1 MQMLIGVCLVD
12 IHLPESG
19 SLKNK
24 RFIIKSLKDR
34 IRKHFNVSIAEID
47 YQDLWQR
54 SLLAMAVVTQ
64 DAQFADQVLAKAVD
78 VIRSETRIE
87 LLDYHIE
94 IR

>member
-1 MQMLIGVCLVD
+1 MLIGVCLVD

>member
-1 MQMLIGVCLVD
+1 MPMLIGVCLVD
-12 IHLPESG
+12 IHLPASG

-34 IRKHFNVSIAEID
+34 IRKQFNVSIAEID
-47 YQDLWQR
+47 YHDLWQR
-54 SLLAMAVVTQ
+54 SLLGMAVVTQ
-64 DAQFADQVLAKAVD
+64 EAQFAHQVLSKAVD
-78 VIRSETRIE
+78 VVRSETRIE